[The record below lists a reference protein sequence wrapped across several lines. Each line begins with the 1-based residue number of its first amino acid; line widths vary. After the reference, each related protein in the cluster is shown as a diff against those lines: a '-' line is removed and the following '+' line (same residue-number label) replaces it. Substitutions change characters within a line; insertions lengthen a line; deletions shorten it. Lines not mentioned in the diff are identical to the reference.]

1 MLNKGDYIFMDKKE
15 ALYQMIMIID
25 ETKDS
30 GPFKGRAK
38 LLSSLNGLYDLVND
52 YKTTKGFYEY
62 IIKEA
67 NLLVE
72 TTREKLNN
80 GK

>member
-15 ALYQMIMIID
+15 ALYQLTMIID

-30 GPFKGRAK
+30 APFKGRAK

-62 IIKEA
+62 IIQEA
-67 NLLVE
+67 NALVE
-72 TTREKLNN
+72 KTRENLNA
-80 GK
+80 GS